1 MNVHKNARMTRFG
14 RLQLVHRIRQEG
26 WTVAQA
32 AEASSVSVRTAYKW
46 LARYRAGGEPAL
58 CDRSSAPGHCPHRLA
73 GETVAEIERLRR
85 TRWTGPRISRATG
98 VPLSTVGLVLR
109 RLGLGRLRA
118 LDPRPPV
125 IRYERKHPGE
135 IIHIDTKKLGRI
147 NGPGHRMTGH
157 RRGRKRGSGWEYLHV
172 AIDDA
177 SRLAYTEVLASETG
191 EACAGFMTRAARWFA
206 ACGVRIQRV
215 MSDNAFAY
223 TNSRLF
229 KDALKAIGA
238 RHITTRP
245 YTPRTNGKAERFIQT
260 ALREWLYA
268 KSYNSSANRTADMP
282 HWIHWYNLHRS
293 HGGINASTPAT
304 RMNNL
309 LGNDTARGHTAP
321 SSASRCCLASVRKL
335 LRAQPPRLSH
345 RSPRAIRASST
356 SRATTGP
363 CRPIAGAGWLWS
375 IKIRGLSIRSMRRC
389 RTTCGRVAT
398 ARSACSWASPAAKCA
413 PSHIAMSRG
422 RRPFAPTVRSLSS
435 TGRRAKSSVNSY
447 FRRNLREQSMAIPN
461 ASLRRGRTPLFCA
474 S

>member
-1 MNVHKNARMTRFG
+1 MEVVH
-14 RLQLVHRIRQEG
+14 
-26 WTVAQA
+26 
-32 AEASSVSVRTAYKW
+32 
-46 LARYRAGGEPAL
+46 
-58 CDRSSAPGHCPHRLA
+58 
-73 GETVAEIERLRR
+73 
-85 TRWTGPRISRATG
+85 
-98 VPLSTVGLVLR
+98 
-109 RLGLGRLRA
+109 
-118 LDPRPPV
+118 PRPS
-125 IRYERKHPGE
+125 GE

-147 NGPGHRMTGH
+147 NGPGH

-282 HWIHWYNLHRS
+282 HWIHWYNLHRP

-309 LGNDTARGHTAP
+309 LGNDT
-321 SSASRCCLASVRKL
+321 
-335 LRAQPPRLSH
+335 
-345 RSPRAIRASST
+345 
-356 SRATTGP
+356 
-363 CRPIAGAGWLWS
+363 
-375 IKIRGLSIRSMRRC
+375 
-389 RTTCGRVAT
+389 
-398 ARSACSWASPAAKCA
+398 
-413 PSHIAMSRG
+413 
-422 RRPFAPTVRSLSS
+422 
-435 TGRRAKSSVNSY
+435 
-447 FRRNLREQSMAIPN
+447 
-461 ASLRRGRTPLFCA
+461 
-474 S
+474 

>member
-157 RRGRKRGSGWEYLHV
+157 RRGRKRGSGGEYLHV

-282 HWIHWYNLHRS
+282 HWIHWYNLHRP

-309 LGNDTARGHTAP
+309 LGNDT
-321 SSASRCCLASVRKL
+321 
-335 LRAQPPRLSH
+335 
-345 RSPRAIRASST
+345 
-356 SRATTGP
+356 
-363 CRPIAGAGWLWS
+363 
-375 IKIRGLSIRSMRRC
+375 
-389 RTTCGRVAT
+389 
-398 ARSACSWASPAAKCA
+398 
-413 PSHIAMSRG
+413 
-422 RRPFAPTVRSLSS
+422 
-435 TGRRAKSSVNSY
+435 
-447 FRRNLREQSMAIPN
+447 
-461 ASLRRGRTPLFCA
+461 
-474 S
+474 

>member
-1 MNVHKNARMTRFG
+1 M
-14 RLQLVHRIRQEG
+14 
-26 WTVAQA
+26 
-32 AEASSVSVRTAYKW
+32 
-46 LARYRAGGEPAL
+46 
-58 CDRSSAPGHCPHRLA
+58 
-73 GETVAEIERLRR
+73 
-85 TRWTGPRISRATG
+85 
-98 VPLSTVGLVLR
+98 PLSTVGLVLR

-245 YTPRTNGKAERFIQT
+245 YNPKDQRQGRALHPDRAQRMALCQILQLLRQQDRRHATLDSLVQSPQTPRRHQRI
-260 ALREWLYA
+260 Y
-268 KSYNSSANRTADMP
+268 
-282 HWIHWYNLHRS
+282 
-293 HGGINASTPAT
+293 T
-304 RMNNL
+304 RHK
-309 LGNDTARGHTAP
+309 DE
-321 SSASRCCLASVRKL
+321 
-335 LRAQPPRLSH
+335 QPP
-345 RSPRAIRASST
+345 
-356 SRATTGP
+356 
-363 CRPIAGAGWLWS
+363 W
-375 IKIRGLSIRSMRRC
+375 
-389 RTTCGRVAT
+389 
-398 ARSACSWASPAAKCA
+398 
-413 PSHIAMSRG
+413 
-422 RRPFAPTVRSLSS
+422 
-435 TGRRAKSSVNSY
+435 
-447 FRRNLREQSMAIPN
+447 
-461 ASLRRGRTPLFCA
+461 
-474 S
+474 

>member
-229 KDALKAIGA
+229 KDALPSAPATSRRGPTPQGPTARPSASSRPRSENGSMPNPTTPPPTGPPTCHTGFIGT
-238 RHITTRP
+238 ISTDP
-245 YTPRTNGKAERFIQT
+245 T
-260 ALREWLYA
+260 A
-268 KSYNSSANRTADMP
+268 
-282 HWIHWYNLHRS
+282 
-293 HGGINASTPAT
+293 ASTHP
-304 RMNNL
+304 
-309 LGNDTARGHTAP
+309 
-321 SSASRCCLASVRKL
+321 CLS
-335 LRAQPPRLSH
+335 
-345 RSPRAIRASST
+345 
-356 SRATTGP
+356 G
-363 CRPIAGAGWLWS
+363 
-375 IKIRGLSIRSMRRC
+375 
-389 RTTCGRVAT
+389 
-398 ARSACSWASPAAKCA
+398 
-413 PSHIAMSRG
+413 
-422 RRPFAPTVRSLSS
+422 
-435 TGRRAKSSVNSY
+435 
-447 FRRNLREQSMAIPN
+447 
-461 ASLRRGRTPLFCA
+461 
-474 S
+474 

>member
-282 HWIHWYNLHRS
+282 HWIHWYNLHRP

-309 LGNDTARGHTAP
+309 LGVRANPHSAFLHVPFSRVARNRQPLCAAYAHHFLLGGERRRRPGRDRRRHAARGAFVLALGDCDAD
-321 SSASRCCLASVRKL
+321 SLALRRAGSMAS
-335 LRAQPPRLSH
+335 
-345 RSPRAIRASST
+345 T
-356 SRATTGP
+356 
-363 CRPIAGAGWLWS
+363 
-375 IKIRGLSIRSMRRC
+375 
-389 RTTCGRVAT
+389 
-398 ARSACSWASPAAKCA
+398 
-413 PSHIAMSRG
+413 RG
-422 RRPFAPTVRSLSS
+422 RYPALADPAGVVDFGRGDLQHASLSVADDDHGDQCHS
-435 TGRRAKSSVNSY
+435 FRDF
-447 FRRNLREQSMAIPN
+447 FRR
-461 ASLRRGRTPLFCA
+461 
-474 S
+474 

>member
-85 TRWTGPRISRATG
+85 TRWTG
-98 VPLSTVGLVLR
+98 
-109 RLGLGRLRA
+109 
-118 LDPRPPV
+118 PPV

-282 HWIHWYNLHRS
+282 HWIHWYNLHRP

-309 LGNDTARGHTAP
+309 LGND
-321 SSASRCCLASVRKL
+321 S
-335 LRAQPPRLSH
+335 
-345 RSPRAIRASST
+345 
-356 SRATTGP
+356 
-363 CRPIAGAGWLWS
+363 
-375 IKIRGLSIRSMRRC
+375 
-389 RTTCGRVAT
+389 
-398 ARSACSWASPAAKCA
+398 
-413 PSHIAMSRG
+413 
-422 RRPFAPTVRSLSS
+422 
-435 TGRRAKSSVNSY
+435 
-447 FRRNLREQSMAIPN
+447 
-461 ASLRRGRTPLFCA
+461 
-474 S
+474 